1 MTILAAALTARRGD
15 FELRCEFAL
24 QEGETVALL
33 GPNGAGKSTL
43 VHALAGLLPLDK
55 GEVAIDGE
63 VWERPRDGIRRPP
76 QARSIGVV
84 FQGLMLFPA
93 LSAVDNVAF
102 GPRAQG
108 MTRDESR
115 DRAREWLDRFDA
127 GHLVRRKPH
136 ELSGGEAQ
144 RVALA
149 RALAVEPAL
158 LLLDEPMSALDVENR
173 VEARRVL
180 RRTLEEF
187 ARIKL
192 IVTHEPLEA
201 ISLADRLIVM
211 EGGRIVQSGAASEI
225 RDRPRT
231 SYTAS
236 LVGLNL
242 LTGTVRG
249 ADAHRTLEMSD
260 GELVI
265 ASDLKPGTDVLATIH
280 PRAIVLS
287 RRRPSGSARNVLEAM
302 VADVD
307 LEGDRVRVLLDAR
320 PSLTAEVT
328 IEAFEELGLHRTQ
341 EVWAAVKA
349 TQIEVYPA

>member
-1 MTILAAALTARRGD
+1 VTVLNASLVAHRDD
-15 FELRCEFAL
+15 FEMRCDIEL

-43 VHALAGLLPLDK
+43 VHALAGLLPLDD
-55 GEVAIDGE
+55 GEVTIDGD
-63 VWERPRDGIRRPP
+63 VWERPRDRIRHPP
-76 QARSIGVV
+76 QGRSIGVV

-93 LSAVDNVAF
+93 LSTLDNVAY

-108 MTRDESR
+108 MSRDESR
-115 DRAREWLDRFDA
+115 ARAREWLERFDA
-127 GHLVRRKPH
+127 GHLAGRKPP

-180 RRTLEEF
+180 RRTLADF
-187 ARIKL
+187 AGIKL
-192 IVTHEPLEA
+192 LVTHEPLEA
-201 ISLADRLIVM
+201 ISLADRLVVM

-231 SYTAS
+231 RYTAS

-242 LTGTVRG
+242 LSGTVRG
-249 ADAHRTLEMSD
+249 TDSHRTLETTD
-260 GELVI
+260 GALVI
-265 ASDLKPGTDVLATIH
+265 ASGLAPGTEALATIH

-287 RRRPSGSARNVLEAM
+287 RARPSGSARNVLEAT

-328 IEAFEELGLHRTQ
+328 IEAFEELGLHRAQ
-341 EVWAAVKA
+341 EVWASVKA